1 MAIQTSVKRSFIYWN
16 LLYLV
21 LCGESLNDRDGI
33 RGGDTALSAAGL
45 TYVQAAL
52 STLQR

>member
-21 LCGESLNDRDGI
+21 LCGGLGGWGAVLVSMAHYEVSSFCCAFCQSL
-33 RGGDTALSAAGL
+33 
-45 TYVQAAL
+45 
-52 STLQR
+52 